1 MRVLDLWDAYKST
14 HKMGAGILRE
24 LSTYINVASKKNFSF
39 LVAFQFA
46 YKHLWIIQ
54 AAYAPF
60 SIHRKKNAWNF
71 QACKKFQG

>member
-1 MRVLDLWDAYKST
+1 
-14 HKMGAGILRE
+14 MGEGILRE
-24 LSTYINVASKKNFSF
+24 LSRYINVAFKKDFSF

-60 SIHRKKNAWNF
+60 SIQRIENTWNF
-71 QACKKFQG
+71 QAYKKFQG

>member
-1 MRVLDLWDAYKST
+1 
-14 HKMGAGILRE
+14 MGEGILRE
-24 LSTYINVASKKNFSF
+24 LSRYINVASKKDFSF

-60 SIHRKKNAWNF
+60 SIQRKK
-71 QACKKFQG
+71 KHLKFSSVQKIPRIKHRELR